1 MINLAFFVHINIG
14 DCMKKQS
21 IWMKDYKNKV
31 NKLDKDIE
39 CDVLIIGGGITGLT
53 TAYHLMNKNLK
64 VVIVEKNQIGCG
76 ATSKSTA
83 KITYLQE
90 LIYTK
95 LKDKALPYLKYQ
107 LQAINI
113 IKDIIE
119 KENIDCDLEQV
130 ESFVYDKNKD
140 NLIKEKEI
148 LESFNI
154 KVNIDKNSIS
164 VKDTYV
170 FHPIKYLLNLKE
182 ILLKNNIEIYE
193 KTNVIK
199 IHDLVYTDKYII
211 ITIPERHSLH

>member
-21 IWMKDYKNKV
+21 IWMKDYKNKI
-31 NKLDKDIE
+31 NKLNKDIE

-53 TAYHLMNKNLK
+53 IAYHLMNKNLK

-113 IKDIIE
+113 IK
-119 KENIDCDLEQV
+119 NL
-130 ESFVYDKNKD
+130 NK
-140 NLIKEKEI
+140 
-148 LESFNI
+148 
-154 KVNIDKNSIS
+154 
-164 VKDTYV
+164 
-170 FHPIKYLLNLKE
+170 
-182 ILLKNNIEIYE
+182 
-193 KTNVIK
+193 
-199 IHDLVYTDKYII
+199 
-211 ITIPERHSLH
+211 

>member
-1 MINLAFFVHINIG
+1 
-14 DCMKKQS
+14 MKKQS

-64 VVIVEKNQIGCG
+64 VVIIEKNQIGCG
-76 ATSKSTA
+76 TTSKSTA

-119 KENIDCDLEQV
+119 KENIDCNLEQV

-154 KVNIDKNSIS
+154 KVNIKKILFQL
-164 VKDTYV
+164 KILMY
-170 FHPIKYLLNLKE
+170 FIQLN
-182 ILLKNNIEIYE
+182 IY
-193 KTNVIK
+193 
-199 IHDLVYTDKYII
+199 
-211 ITIPERHSLH
+211 

>member
-1 MINLAFFVHINIG
+1 
-14 DCMKKQS
+14 
-21 IWMKDYKNKV
+21 MKDYQNKV

-107 LQAINI
+107 VQAINI
-113 IKDIIE
+113 IKNIIE
-119 KENIDCDLEQV
+119 KENINCDLEQV
-130 ESFVYDKNKD
+130 ESFAHG
-140 NLIKEKEI
+140 EK
-148 LESFNI
+148 
-154 KVNIDKNSIS
+154 
-164 VKDTYV
+164 
-170 FHPIKYLLNLKE
+170 
-182 ILLKNNIEIYE
+182 
-193 KTNVIK
+193 
-199 IHDLVYTDKYII
+199 
-211 ITIPERHSLH
+211 ITK

>member
-1 MINLAFFVHINIG
+1 
-14 DCMKKQS
+14 MKKQS
-21 IWMKDYKNKV
+21 IWMKDYKNKI
-31 NKLDKDIE
+31 NKLNKDIE

-53 TAYHLMNKNLK
+53 IAYHLMNKNLK

-119 KENIDCDLEQV
+119 KEDIECDLEQV

-140 NLIKEKEI
+140 NLIKE
-148 LESFNI
+148 
-154 KVNIDKNSIS
+154 
-164 VKDTYV
+164 
-170 FHPIKYLLNLKE
+170 
-182 ILLKNNIEIYE
+182 
-193 KTNVIK
+193 
-199 IHDLVYTDKYII
+199 
-211 ITIPERHSLH
+211 